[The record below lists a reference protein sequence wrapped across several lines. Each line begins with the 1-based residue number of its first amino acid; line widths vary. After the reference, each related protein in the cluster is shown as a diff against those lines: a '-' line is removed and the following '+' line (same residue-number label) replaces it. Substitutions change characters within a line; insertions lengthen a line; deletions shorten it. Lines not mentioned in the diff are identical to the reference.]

1 MGNSAT
7 SAIVFIVSSLAQ
19 LYLLVLL
26 LRLMLP
32 WLGIPYN
39 NPVSQGILK
48 LTSPLVVPVRR
59 LLPPIGKVDTATL
72 LVALVIQFA
81 TIYVIMLILG
91 RTPPV
96 LPVLITA
103 IVDLFILGVRLFVF
117 AIIIRIVLSWVGGAG
132 GTYNPAVQFIDAL
145 TEPVL
150 RPFRRM
156 IPPIGGIDI
165 SPVFAIILLSA
176 VAILFGGLKQLPY

>member
-1 MGNSAT
+1 MGNSAA
-7 SAIVFIVSSLAQ
+7 SAIVFVISSIAQ

-26 LRLMLP
+26 LRLLLP

-39 NPVSQGILK
+39 NPVAQGILK
-48 LTSPLVVPVRR
+48 LTSPVVIPVRR
-59 LLPPIGKVDTATL
+59 LLPPVGKIDTATL
-72 LVALVIQFA
+72 LVAFSIQFI
-81 TIYVIMLILG
+81 TICLVMLILG
-91 RTPPV
+91 RTPAVPEAAV
-96 LPVLITA
+96 TA
-103 IVDLFILGVRLFVF
+103 VVDLVILGIRLFVF
-117 AIIIRIVLSWVGGAG
+117 AIIIRIVLSWIGGAG
-132 GTYNPAVQFIDAL
+132 GGYNPAIQFIDAL

-176 VAILFGGLKQLPY
+176 LGILVGGFKLLPY

>member
-1 MGNSAT
+1 MGNSAA
-7 SAIVFIVSSLAQ
+7 SAIVFVISSIAQ

-26 LRLMLP
+26 LRLLLP

-48 LTSPLVVPVRR
+48 LTSPVVIPVRR
-59 LLPPIGKVDTATL
+59 LLPPIGKIDTATL
-72 LVALVIQFA
+72 LVAFVIQFL
-81 TIYVIMLILG
+81 TICLVMLILG
-91 RTPPV
+91 RTPAVPEAA
-96 LPVLITA
+96 LTA
-103 IVDLFILGVRLFVF
+103 VVDLVILGIRLFVF
-117 AIIIRIVLSWVGGAG
+117 AIIIRIVLSWLGGG
-132 GTYNPAVQFIDAL
+132 GYNPAIQFVDAL

-165 SPVFAIILLSA
+165 SPVFAIIMLSA
-176 VAILFGGLKQLPY
+176 LGILVGGFRLLPY